1 MEHDQE
7 SRITRIRA
15 EALEMCLG
23 NQKAAEHWLNTP
35 QAILQDD
42 TPIEHARTEQGANV
56 VSALIIR
63 VMSGTF
69 S

>member
-1 MEHDQE
+1 MKPDQE

-23 NQKAAEHWLNTP
+23 NQNAAERWLNTP
-35 QAILQDD
+35 LAILQDD
-42 TPIEHARTEQGANV
+42 TPIEHARTDQGADE
-56 VSALIIR
+56 VSTLIGR
-63 VMSGTF
+63 LMSGTF